1 MLGSLQNLLLVMSF
15 LAVGFSN
22 KLGSSPQAS
31 GSFQYQRICKT
42 GSGEKGIFDL
52 TGLDDA
58 LTWDGMC
65 WDESLTVASCLR
77 CKRNAKKEHRKVK
90 CLWRPRLLV

>member
-22 KLGSSPQAS
+22 KLGCSPQAR

-42 GSGEKGIFDL
+42 GSGEKVTFAL
-52 TGLDDA
+52 TGLDDD
-58 LTWDGMC
+58 LTLD
-65 WDESLTVASCLR
+65 
-77 CKRNAKKEHRKVK
+77 
-90 CLWRPRLLV
+90 